1 MLLKKLKLLIICLL
15 LTFISLSQT
24 VTNNGDSTVCFP
36 VQTVRN
42 IQKDLIRGD
51 YCDSIDK
58 AKDTIII
65 AQKEKIAAKDS
76 TLKVKNEQL
85 GLAKENSGLYKDV
98 IKVREEE
105 IKALVKASKKD
116 KFWKTVYKIGDFV
129 LPVVASYFTY
139 RVLTK

>member
-1 MLLKKLKLLIICLL
+1 MIICLL
-15 LTFISLSQT
+15 LTFTSLSQT
-24 VTNNGDSTVCFP
+24 VTNNDSIICFP

-42 IQKDLIRGD
+42 IEKDLIKGD
-51 YCDSIDK
+51 YCDSISK
-58 AKDTIII
+58 AKDTIID

-76 TLKVKNEQL
+76 TIKAKNEQL
-85 GLAKENSGLYKDV
+85 VLAKENTGLYKKV
-98 IKVREEE
+98 VEVREEE

-139 RVLTK
+139 RVLTR